1 MKRYTLLLIALLTA
15 AACKEKDEL
24 AYPLPPPLANGSCI
38 APLNDGYWQPD
49 EITYNA
55 HSFYPGRLSLVMS
68 TNRRQQLHITNINPD
83 IAEIQLFAPDII
95 LSEKPRYL
103 AKQRRGDTCYA
114 MFHLTNGDVSEDS
127 YRVDEKAANKLTIL
141 RYDAKK
147 RILEGRF
154 TVRLYRLQIEHHPI
168 AAQGMKD
175 TLQFTNVS
183 FIAPL
188 DVRHKE

>member
-1 MKRYTLLLIALLTA
+1 MTRYTLLLLAILTT

-103 AKQRRGDTCYA
+103 AKQRRGDTCFA
-114 MFHLTNGDVSEDS
+114 MFHLTNGDVSEDT
-127 YRVDEKAANKLTIL
+127 YRVDERADNKLTIL
-141 RYDAKK
+141 SYNPTK

-154 TVRLYRLQIEHHPI
+154 TVRLYRLQIEQHPI